1 MSKGYLN
8 LIGLAYR
15 AKKCTLGEES
25 IIRDIQKRK
34 AKLVLLASDT
44 GPQTRKKI
52 VDKCSYYQIPLRIVD
67 DRDTISQAI
76 GKTGRVAVAILDTGF
91 ATKITSLLDESIRG

>member
-1 MSKGYLN
+1 MSKDYLN
-8 LIGLAYR
+8 LLGLAFR
-15 AKKCTLGEES
+15 AGKLTLGEEA

-44 GPQTRKKI
+44 GAQTRKKI
-52 VDKCSYYQIPLRIVD
+52 TDKCTYYQIPFFLVD

-76 GKTGRVAVAILDTGF
+76 GKSGRVAVAILDSGF
-91 ATKITSLLDESIRG
+91 AAKMTSLLDESIRG